1 MISFR
6 RVAAACALAMPLAL
20 GTTGIAMAD
29 AYQAVD
35 ATAGPHG
42 ATSDVVHA
50 ATDDG
55 YGYGG
60 YGHGG
65 YHGAFYEL
73 HSIAGPEGATS
84 EWTYATVDEDGEVTY
99 ISVVDT
105 AGPDGATSSIEG
117 AFGSSGW

>member
-29 AYQAVD
+29 TYQAVD

-50 ATDDG
+50 ATG
-55 YGYGG
+55 HGWG

-73 HSIAGPEGATS
+73 HSIAGPDGASS
-84 EWTYATVDEDGEVTY
+84 EWTYATFDEDGDVTY
-99 ISVVDT
+99 VTVVDT
-105 AGPDGATSSIEG
+105 AGPDGATSTFEH
-117 AFGSSGW
+117 ATGSQGW

>member
-29 AYQAVD
+29 TYQAVD

-50 ATDDG
+50 ATG
-55 YGYGG
+55 HSHGHG

-65 YHGAFYEL
+65 YHGAFFDL
-73 HSIAGPEGATS
+73 HSVAGPDGASSEWTYATFDENGDVTYVSVVDTAGPEGATS
-84 EWTYATVDEDGEVTY
+84 TF
-99 ISVVDT
+99 
-105 AGPDGATSSIEG
+105 EG
-117 AFGSSGW
+117 SAASHGW